1 MPFVVA
7 FFLMPIIAGLCFGL
21 RRILKRKGTRFYW
34 MCTLA
39 LWGVWA
45 IGLWWMSSINLLVVQ
60 NQSRAVLIGSFL
72 SVLYLSGLVRL
83 LVGLAEY
90 QEIPGIENVGIW
102 LGSYVAGLVFSILS
116 FIYVF
121 GVFV

>member
-1 MPFVVA
+1 
-7 FFLMPIIAGLCFGL
+7 
-21 RRILKRKGTRFYW
+21 